1 MKTNKMSGII
11 GIISLLWLMTAV
23 PVNANPVKK
32 TINTGGFEREYKV
45 YIPQNQLYEKMNGI
59 LVCLHG
65 FGRTMDDF
73 FDQYDITAIADSLN
87 MMVVAPQALP
97 EQDSHVYDVTSTL
110 ISLVPDTEIS
120 LHSVWGCGLSVRVSM
135 IVLGTL
141 IDEELNKDVDD
152 VAFIDAMIDE
162 VIAEYTLS
170 DENIFVLGTS
180 MGGYMTY
187 QYALQKGE
195 RISGIIPIAGSFG
208 LSIKGMDHATK
219 LPVCDFHS
227 ITDEVV
233 PYTGS
238 QTQSVYTIE
247 LAQSKADVIDFWR
260 QTNSTGNPVTEQVNY
275 YPSTN
280 GITVDKITYPE
291 QDNEVIHYKIT
302 GAPHSYFFKKE
313 NGDCMD
319 HAEEIIK
326 FITSHH
332 AVLSHNTPIFKEQ
345 KPFFYPNPFFD
356 KIYFST
362 PDGIISIYDLSG
374 RLLLTQSFTDGQTDL
389 SLLKPGIYIIRIQ
402 SGNTLQASKLIKR

>member
-1 MKTNKMSGII
+1 MKTNKMSVII
-11 GIISLLWLMTAV
+11 GIISLFWLIIAI
-23 PVNANPVKK
+23 PGNANPVKK
-32 TINTGGFEREYKV
+32 TIHSGGFEREYKV
-45 YIPQNQLYEKMNGI
+45 YIPQNQLYDKANGI

-73 FDQYDITAIADSLN
+73 FDQYDITAIADFLN
-87 MMVVAPQALP
+87 MVIVAPQALP
-97 EQDSHVYDVTSTL
+97 EQDSHVYDVTSIL
-110 ISLVPDTEIS
+110 ISLLPDTEIS
-120 LHSVWGCGLSVRVSM
+120 LHSVWGCGLSVRV
-135 IVLGTL
+135 LF

-152 VAFIDAMIDE
+152 VTFIDAMIDE
-162 VIAEYTLS
+162 VIAEYALS

-195 RISGIIPIAGSFG
+195 RLSGIIPIAGSFG
-208 LSIKGMDHATK
+208 LSIKGIDHATK

-227 ITDEVV
+227 LTDEVV

-238 QTQSVYTIE
+238 QTQSGITVS
-247 LAQSKADVIDFWR
+247 LAKPKEDVINFWR
-260 QTNSTGNPVTEQVNY
+260 QINSTGDPVKEQVNY

-291 QDNEVIHYKIT
+291 QDNEVIHYQIT
-302 GAPHSYFFKKE
+302 GAPHSYFFKKD

-326 FITSHH
+326 FISSHH
-332 AVLSHNTPIFKEQ
+332 AVLSHNTPILKEQ
-345 KPFFYPNPFFD
+345 QSFFYPNPVFD

-362 PDGIISIYDLSG
+362 PNGIISIYDISG
-374 RLLLTQSFTDGQTDL
+374 RMLLTQSFTDGQTNL
-389 SLLKPGIYIIRIQ
+389 SLLKPGMYFIRIQ
-402 SGNTLQASKLIKR
+402 SGNTIQVSKLIKR